1 MAALSNEE
9 VLKNLKAQLDETQ
22 KQLDQITATR
32 LKLLGAIDVL
42 EQIEESK
49 KEDEV
54 QETGTVEVV
63 EKEVERN

>member
-32 LKLLGAIDVL
+32 LKLIGAIDVL
-42 EQIEESK
+42 EQIEESNA
-49 KEDEV
+49 EDEV
-54 QETGTVEVV
+54 PETGTVEVV